1 MTVQTE
7 VHVAPT
13 ITSPDRLEAVRAT
26 GLLGGP
32 TEEDFDR
39 LTRLAAKL
47 TGAPVT
53 FLSLVDEDRDFYKSC
68 FGFPEPLASERQLQG
83 ETFCHHA
90 LVSNGPLVIENALE
104 HPIYSNVPT
113 VKTLGVQAYLGIP
126 LITVAGHAIGSFCA
140 IDFKPRKWTPLD
152 IEVMQELAASTLR
165 EIELR
170 TALQT
175 LGEERRRLDVLLQ
188 HIPAGVVF
196 AELPSGRVMLRN
208 RQSHDILGPLPVVV
222 PAAET
227 YATSVGFRADGRRL
241 EPDEWPLARALRGE
255 TVDRDEILYERADGR
270 RTWLRVDAA
279 PVRDGEQTI
288 VGGVTAFY
296 DIDKERTMTIENA
309 RLYREAQ
316 EANQAKDDFFAAVT
330 HELRTPM
337 TAIIGWARLLKME
350 NLDNPEAIEAV
361 EAITSSARL
370 QAQLVDDLL
379 DVSRIATG
387 KLSLKPELLAVNDV
401 VNEAVL
407 AAQPVAES
415 RGLRLRI
422 NLRDDATI
430 NADRGRMRQIIGNL
444 LSNAMKFTPDG
455 GLIEVI
461 SSTSGGV
468 ATIVVRDSGRGIEPS
483 LLPHVFDRF
492 RQARNAEQGGLGL
505 GLTIVKHLVEL
516 HGGDVR
522 AESEGPGRGAAFT
535 VRLPLVP

>member
-1 MTVQTE
+1 MTVP
-7 VHVAPT
+7 PT
-13 ITSPDRLEAVRAT
+13 VNIVSTISSPDRLAAVRAT
-26 GLLGGP
+26 GLVGSP

-53 FLSLVDEDRDFYKSC
+53 FLSLVGEDRDFYKSC
-68 FGFPEPLASERQLQG
+68 FGFPEPLASQREMQG

-90 LVSNGPLVIENALE
+90 LVSDGPLVIENTVE
-104 HPIYSNVPT
+104 HPIYSDVPT
-113 VKTLGVQAYLGIP
+113 VRTLGVQAYLGIP
-126 LITVAGHAIGSFCA
+126 LITAAGQAIGSFCA
-140 IDFKPRKWTPLD
+140 VDFKPRHWTPLD

-175 LGEERRRLDVLLQ
+175 LQEERRRLDVLLQ

-208 RQSHDILGPLPVVV
+208 RQSHDILGPLPVMS
-222 PAAET
+222 AESYQAST
-227 YATSVGFRADGRRL
+227 GFRADGSRV
-241 EPDEWPLARALRGE
+241 EPHEWPLARALRGE
-255 TVDRDEILYERADGR
+255 TVHRDEILYERADGR
-270 RTWLRVDAA
+270 KTWLRVDAA
-279 PVRDGEQTI
+279 PVRDSEQTI
-288 VGGVTAFY
+288 VGGVAAFY
-296 DIDKERTMTIENA
+296 DINKERAMTTENA

-337 TAIIGWARLLKME
+337 TAIMGWARLLKME

-361 EAITSSARL
+361 EAITSSAKL

-387 KLSLKPELLAVNDV
+387 KLSLKPELLAVNGV
-401 VNEAVL
+401 VSEAVL

-430 NADRGRMRQIIGNL
+430 NADRGRMRQIVGNL
-444 LSNAMKFTPDG
+444 MSNAMKFTPDG
-455 GLIEVI
+455 GLIEI
-461 SSTSGGV
+461 TSSTNGGF
-468 ATIVVRDSGRGIEPS
+468 ATIVVHDSGRGIEPS

-516 HGGDVR
+516 HGGEVR
-522 AESEGPGRGAAFT
+522 AESEGPGKGAAFT
-535 VRLPLVP
+535 VRLPLVS